1 MTDPKRA
8 ERIAKLRAI
17 LALTNSDQPG
27 EAQAAAEMAAKL
39 KRRWG
44 IEDAELEEG
53 DASAR
58 RPFESVWTADE
69 LRDQLLDQTPIIAGR
84 HISPD
89 SIRRAGWASWR
100 YPLGLRAWQS
110 TADIGNRPIEGAT
123 VIWLEAQFTAL
134 ECLVVPRLARM
145 YPSWTDGQISRA
157 AADALDGMFT
167 AVDASSLPRMGDLGA
182 FREYLAAHPFPDRWL
197 ESAGRPLPERRGAP
211 APDIDIP
218 RTATIWAALLTL
230 VGGVDDALID
240 VLLTEWG
247 QGGARRRDQQ
257 RTRPAADPFTPPT
270 ARVRR
275 DPFAPPSARVSRAPA
290 ARDTDTPAPRHG
302 NGRMGMPRLRVGA
315 AVLAVLAA
323 LVAIV
328 VLMDQLRDDT
338 TAPPPSAAVDASE
351 RVADQSRPAPEPSG
365 DGDAPTLPSPDSP
378 DAAGGGDPPASE
390 AGGRSGE
397 NDVPTLGP
405 ADDEDTVLPEIVA
418 VCNSRL
424 DLNRQ
429 WQQTTSPYDCREE
442 GAAGLRVGSG
452 WGLAVFREAR
462 ERTNVEYR
470 LDGEAIVRSGET
482 SERGAFHALAPGA
495 HTIEVREQRG
505 VGWSDWSAPYTFT
518 TVHEVQFDAIC
529 NTYYPP
535 NLDQPQWPATPAD
548 CRTAAADGLRTG
560 SGWDWQ
566 PYMRG
571 GVEPANI
578 IYRFDGG
585 AGFSESDEGSAAFD
599 ALAPGRHTIEAREQR
614 PWGWTDWSAPY
625 EFETVAVVEVIAIC
639 SHTANEAATYAG
651 CKAAEREGFDRSMA
665 GWIILADGVA
675 EWDDVVY
682 RLDGGRAGSEENVAE
697 NLWGLAPGQHV
708 VEIRERR
715 SWGWTDWSP
724 PYTFTVR

>member
-290 ARDTDTPAPRHG
+290 ARDTDTPPPARG
-302 NGRMGMPRLRVGA
+302 NGGMGMPRLRVRA

-328 VLMDQLRDDT
+328 VLVDQLRDDAVAPE
-338 TAPPPSAAVDASE
+338 TAADPGE
-351 RVADQSRPAPEPSG
+351 RVSDQAQTPPEPSG
-365 DGDAPTLPSPDSP
+365 DGDAPPPDSDAAASPSPDPSGDGDAPTPDTAAAALPTLDPP
-378 DAAGGGDPPASE
+378 DADEGSDGAGGLVQRVIGTVSPLVGLLIGAFTGDETIEISALCNARWDWAADES
-390 AGGRSGE
+390 R
-397 NDVPTLGP
+397 GP
-405 ADDEDTVLPEIVA
+405 ETELECRRAAA
-418 VCNSRL
+418 VGPL
-424 DLNRQ
+424 H
-429 WQQTTSPYDCREE
+429 T
-442 GAAGLRVGSG
+442 GHG
-452 WGLAVFREAR
+452 WGLAVLGD
-462 ERTNVEYR
+462 R
-470 LDGEAIVRSGET
+470 L
-482 SERGAFHALAPGA
+482 
-495 HTIEVREQRG
+495 
-505 VGWSDWSAPYTFT
+505 
-518 TVHEVQFDAIC
+518 
-529 NTYYPP
+529 
-535 NLDQPQWPATPAD
+535 
-548 CRTAAADGLRTG
+548 
-560 SGWDWQ
+560 
-566 PYMRG
+566 
-571 GVEPANI
+571 
-578 IYRFDGG
+578 
-585 AGFSESDEGSAAFD
+585 
-599 ALAPGRHTIEAREQR
+599 
-614 PWGWTDWSAPY
+614 
-625 EFETVAVVEVIAIC
+625 
-639 SHTANEAATYAG
+639 
-651 CKAAEREGFDRSMA
+651 
-665 GWIILADGVA
+665 
-675 EWDDVVY
+675 
-682 RLDGGRAGSEENVAE
+682 
-697 NLWGLAPGQHV
+697 
-708 VEIRERR
+708 
-715 SWGWTDWSP
+715 
-724 PYTFTVR
+724 